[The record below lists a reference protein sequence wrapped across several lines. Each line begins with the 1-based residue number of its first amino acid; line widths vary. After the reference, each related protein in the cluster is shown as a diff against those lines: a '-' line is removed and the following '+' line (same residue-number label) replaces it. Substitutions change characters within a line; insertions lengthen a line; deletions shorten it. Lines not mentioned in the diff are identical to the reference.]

1 MSKIILRNDMSDF
14 YLRKVKFIYL
24 TLVKWKNY
32 FYYKILKFIKKGLGF
47 LTWFKVP
54 ISFI

>member
-1 MSKIILRNDMSDF
+1 MLRNDMSDF